1 VTTARPASHKRLIIA
16 VISVVV
22 VATALLLAAA
32 FPNPPRP
39 LKQNLYQKTFTDY
52 PYGLVSLDVIILY
65 ETETDGTWSSYGMSP
80 WTGGLPTAAYNI
92 TVLIKP
98 NYINESIIS
107 NLNVIDWQLG
117 AERPI
122 ASGPSEGHY
131 YPAQAAPVDW
141 GTNLMGFWSNRSA
154 WCAVS
159 ELCYP
164 DLFDSTGR
172 TLESTNINY
181 HFAIR
186 EIQTNGTRFIFGVDD
201 IISVPVSE

>member
-1 VTTARPASHKRLIIA
+1 MTTARPASHKRLIIA
-16 VISVVV
+16 AISVAVI
-22 VATALLLAAA
+22 ATALLLAAA
-32 FPNPPRP
+32 FPNPPKT

-52 PYGLVSLDVIILY
+52 PYELVSLDVIIPY
-65 ETETDGTWSSYGMSP
+65 ETETDGTWRGRWRDP
-80 WTGGLPTAAYNI
+80 WGGLPAEAYNI

-98 NYINESIIS
+98 NYISESMIS
-107 NLNVIDWQLG
+107 NVNVIDWQLG

-131 YPAQAAPVDW
+131 YPGQAAPVDW

-154 WCAVS
+154 WCAAS

-164 DLFDSTGR
+164 YLFDSTGR
-172 TLESTNINY
+172 ILESTNINY
-181 HFAIR
+181 HFTIR

-201 IISVPVSE
+201 IISVPVSG